1 MFTLRI
7 ETDNEA
13 FTDNPKAEIARI
25 LRETADRLE
34 SGRYVNKL
42 RDLNGNTVGSAELLV
57 GS

>member
-13 FTDNPKAEIARI
+13 FADCPKAEIARI

-42 RDLNGNTVGSAELLV
+42 RDLNGNIVGSAELLV
-57 GS
+57 RS

>member
-7 ETDNEA
+7 ETDNET

>member
-13 FTDNPKAEIARI
+13 FTDSPKAEIARI